1 MLRASN
7 MHLDMLRIA
16 ERKTAQS
23 ITVLLE
29 SFASAAA
36 DAAAAVTST
45 QTFAYIMDELACV
58 YIQMPEHNNK
68 FAFHR
73 RHDQKSA

>member
-36 DAAAAVTST
+36 VTST
-45 QTFAYIMDELACV
+45 QTFAYIMNELASV
-58 YIQMPEHNNK
+58 YIQMPEYNNK